1 MKVGDAV
8 QKKYQNKEIGI
19 VVNVSYSK
27 LYGWNHIMVLWNS
40 GRKEMLPD
48 YHVLRLSC
56 E

>member
-8 QKKYQNKEIGI
+8 QGKHQDKKIGI

-27 LYGWNHIMVLWNS
+27 LYGWNHIIVLWNN
-40 GRKEMLPD
+40 GRKEIHPD
-48 YHVLRLSC
+48 YHVSRLLC